1 MLYLIGEEEVN
12 YIFGGRTFNEITH
25 RAIKTYKKRPGFFT
39 PYKNGYEFVGEL
51 IAPGVYPLAGI
62 VTAGF
67 SAFASI
73 VSAVVC
79 IGALLVAAGSALF
92 SASEL
97 RDDALYFAGSALYF
111 SGIALLTAAMSAL
124 LGIISFPHSVLSVVT
139 RSVATVIDAGT
150 VSDAETL
157 HNEAVVDMDED
168 EYAFRCI

>member
-1 MLYLIGEEEVN
+1 M
-12 YIFGGRTFNEITH
+12 
-25 RAIKTYKKRPGFFT
+25 
-39 PYKNGYEFVGEL
+39 
-51 IAPGVYPLAGI
+51 AGI